1 MTTPERRAV
10 TLRDLAPTGVVAG
23 LVAAVST
30 TAVAAVARASGTDL
44 EVDGTIVPL
53 AAFAWWTAVGA
64 VLGIVLARLLGDPR
78 LFSAVTV
85 VITALS
91 LVPAVALPDDT
102 ATKLVL
108 VGTHLVAAVIVIP
121 ALSRRLARSAT
132 GR

>member
-10 TLRDLAPTGVVAG
+10 TLRDLAPTGVVAC